1 MENIKTQ
8 GISLPKL
15 GLGTFRMQGD
25 ACRAAV
31 ESALELGYRHLDT
44 AEMYGNEEAIGA
56 ALAASKVARKD
67 LHVTTKV
74 WNENLAPDAIRRAF
88 DASLKKLRL
97 DHVDLYL
104 VHWPARNMNL
114 PAMFETLM
122 KLKEEGRTRA
132 IGVANFNIALLKT
145 VVEEIKAPIACNQVE
160 YHVMLDQ
167 TPLRNYLTAK
177 SIPLVAYC
185 PLAQGRVAS
194 DEALAAI
201 GRKHNASAA
210 QVALKWL
217 LDQDGVAAIPK
228 ASRAESQ
235 QANLDALKV
244 QLDDADR
251 KAIAALPKDKR
262 CVNPGLRR
270 RGIDGDS
277 RLFRPPELK
286 VFATHAAVVQ
296 SILGRIQGRSRK
308 CVKPLSFPMLAR
320 DWQSPAVAGSILPL
334 RCRWRPTPSS
344 TPSSAPASPRTM
356 SKTAISAIARMARRI
371 SAVRPRCWP
380 ACRSRPPAFP
390 STASAR
396 RACRPSRWPPTRSAR
411 TAPIA
416 SSPAASKA
424 SRSPAAARPRN

>member
-1 MENIKTQ
+1 MEHIKTQ
-8 GISLPKL
+8 GISMPKL
-15 GLGTFRMQGD
+15 GLGTFRLQGD

-31 ESALELGYRHLDT
+31 ESGLALGYRHIDT
-44 AEMYGNEEAIGA
+44 AELYGNEEAIGA
-56 ALAASKVARKD
+56 AMAAVQVARNE

-104 VHWPARNMNL
+104 VHWPSRDMKL

-122 KLKEEGRTRA
+122 KLREEGRTRA

-160 YHVMLDQ
+160 YHAMLDQ
-167 TPLRNYLTAK
+167 TKLRQYLSAK

-194 DEALAAI
+194 DETLTAI

-235 QANLDALKV
+235 KANLDAL
-244 QLDDADR
+244 QLRLDDDDR

-262 CVNPGLRR
+262 CVNPAFG
-270 RGIDGDS
+270 
-277 RLFRPPELK
+277 
-286 VFATHAAVVQ
+286 
-296 SILGRIQGRSRK
+296 
-308 CVKPLSFPMLAR
+308 
-320 DWQSPAVAGSILPL
+320 PA
-334 RCRWRPTPSS
+334 WD
-344 TPSSAPASPRTM
+344 
-356 SKTAISAIARMARRI
+356 
-371 SAVRPRCWP
+371 
-380 ACRSRPPAFP
+380 
-390 STASAR
+390 
-396 RACRPSRWPPTRSAR
+396 
-411 TAPIA
+411 
-416 SSPAASKA
+416 
-424 SRSPAAARPRN
+424 